1 MKQVAVLGNE
11 EFILGFGLAG
21 VGKAFILSKEH
32 PDATVKELMSNNEI
46 GLIIL
51 QKDTLEHLTEETK
64 EQLANSIEPVFLTI
78 TEDDSNEE
86 MRKLIKKSIGVD
98 LWNKE

>member
-1 MKQVAVLGNE
+1 MKQVAALGNE
-11 EFILGFGLAG
+11 EFILGFRLAG
-21 VGKAFILSKEH
+21 VGKAFVISEEDPDGTVRELLSNH
-32 PDATVKELMSNNEI
+32 DI

-51 QKDTLEHLTEETK
+51 QEDTLEHLAEETK
-64 EQLANSIEPVFLTI
+64 ERISNSIEPVFLTL

-98 LWNKE
+98 LWNKD